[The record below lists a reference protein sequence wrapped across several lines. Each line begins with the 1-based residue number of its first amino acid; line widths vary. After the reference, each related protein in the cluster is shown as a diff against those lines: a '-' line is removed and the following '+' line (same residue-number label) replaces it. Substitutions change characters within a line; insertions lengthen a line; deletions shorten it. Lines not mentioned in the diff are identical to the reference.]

1 MLSNINILILFLL
14 GHLLSMTDN
23 IFVEFQMILV
33 TIDLSFSWKCMNLK
47 KSHTNF
53 EQKSY
58 F

>member
-33 TIDLSFSWKCMNLK
+33 TIDLSFS
-47 KSHTNF
+47 
-53 EQKSY
+53 
-58 F
+58 